1 MSQPNHTGRFY
12 SLSPDD
18 AGLLI
23 CEVLVVQVD
32 VVRTEPLQRALDRGA
47 DVVRAAV
54 DDAGPAAGVG
64 HQAEFRRQHDL
75 IAPALDGPA
84 DQLLV
89 EIRAVDLGGVD
100 VGDAQIERPVDGPDL
115 FGLAA
120 LPRVVVARHRHGAKT
135 DPRYVEST

>member
-1 MSQPNHTGRFY
+1 VVDAE
-12 SLSPDD
+12 SPHGAFDR
-18 AGLLI
+18 APY
-23 CEVLVVQVD
+23 
-32 VVRTEPLQRALDRGA
+32 VR
-47 DVVRAAV
+47 RAAV

-84 DQLLV
+84 DKFLV